1 MLSRKIIKSDAFA
14 YGQNKEVDAKYFVE
28 PENVNKVKLLVIE
41 VQQTIKY
48 HNLSKKSPLHEL
60 CTQ

>member
-14 YGQNKEVDAKYFVE
+14 YGQNKEADAKYFVE

-41 VQQTIKY
+41 VQQTIKNPHY
-48 HNLSKKSPLHEL
+48 MNFVPNDKK
-60 CTQ
+60 